1 MRSLVAYSFTHWIL
15 VVLIAFSVLSSPPVQ
30 VATPSD
36 ADWTWLNE
44 NFHNVL
50 DHMFALEKGNDVL
63 VSYRSYET
71 LQVGD
76 PEYSFSISERRRE
89 GKGSLFAHI
98 HVPDGQPLGRQL
110 LAFHKEFLAK
120 PIDEAEKKLK
130 FKDWELTERQCPAL
144 RIAIQKLAQARL
156 GWEFDTIIMDPTV
169 HELYVHSYTGDLDA
183 AIFDD
188 ANPLVRWAL
197 ETRNSM
203 KAYGAENIPS
213 TKSARDPKD

>member
-1 MRSLVAYSFTHWIL
+1 MCRNSPSCRSDVRRVLPVGWAKALAQLFNKGKLPTIYGYKTTEKKPLVPEKCVGTHYK
-15 VVLIAFSVLSSPPVQ
+15 
-30 VATPSD
+30 
-36 ADWTWLNE
+36 DW
-44 NFHNVL
+44 
-50 DHMFALEKGNDVL
+50 
-63 VSYRSYET
+63 
-71 LQVGD
+71 
-76 PEYSFSISERRRE
+76 
-89 GKGSLFAHI
+89 
-98 HVPDGQPLGRQL
+98 
-110 LAFHKEFLAK
+110 HKEFPAK
-120 PIDEAEKKLK
+120 PIDEAETKLK

-203 KAYGAENIPS
+203 KACGAENIPS